1 MASPKSKL
9 RWPRAKS
16 PGTAAR
22 TSATRMPAGKRIK
35 LSIATG
41 GDNLIM
47 QITLDT
53 KPFAALETDALV
65 TYVFENGDSAQGR
78 PAELDKLTGGML
90 SRLSKCGELTGKS
103 LETTQLHAPAGVKA
117 ARLLLVGAGKR
128 EQFNPATLRKVAGA
142 ALRYLKARAAHKV
155 VFLLREG
162 DSTEELAQAITESA
176 IVADFETD
184 KYKTDKKNDKF
195 IETFTIAGFTDA
207 GKAVGEKGIAR
218 GRIIGDAQ
226 NFARDLVNEPSN
238 KLTPKILAE
247 KAEAM
252 AKESGLSA
260 DILDEKRIADL
271 KMGALLSVA
280 QGGPEPPRMIVV
292 TYKPATPPKPGA
304 PVIGFVGKAVTFDTG
319 GISIKP
325 ADGMEKMKYDMAGG
339 ATMLGV
345 MRALAALKPSVK
357 VICVVPST
365 ENMPGGKAQ
374 KPGDIQTAMSGKTIE
389 VLNTDAEGR
398 LILADGI
405 HYAKQLGATHLVDAA
420 TLTGAIVVALANVN
434 VGVFGSD
441 QPFTDKLLAS
451 AKAVGEKMWQMPID
465 DDYREFIKGTVADI
479 QNIGSGKGGGAIT
492 GAMFI
497 KEFTG
502 DTPWIH
508 LDIAGTAWNDDAKP
522 WLAKGPTGVALRTLV
537 HLIMSS

>member
-1 MASPKSKL
+1 
-9 RWPRAKS
+9 
-16 PGTAAR
+16 
-22 TSATRMPAGKRIK
+22 
-35 LSIATG
+35 
-41 GDNLIM
+41 M

-53 KPFAALETDALV
+53 KPYAALETDALV
-65 TYVFENGDSAQGR
+65 SYVFDDADPIQGTLAEIDKSVNGLLRNLSAG
-78 PAELDKLTGGML
+78 AEF
-90 SRLSKCGELTGKS
+90 TGKP
-103 LETTQLHAPAGVKA
+103 LEMTLIHSPAGLKA
-117 ARLLLVGAGKR
+117 TRLLLVGAGKR
-128 EQFNPATLRKVAGA
+128 DKFDVATLRKIAGA
-142 ALRYLKARAAHKV
+142 ALRYLKSRSVKKLA
-155 VFLLREG
+155 FLVRENDLNE
-162 DSTEELAQAITESA
+162 DSAQAVTEGAIT
-176 IVADFETD
+176 ADFETD
-184 KYKTDKKNDKF
+184 KYKSDHKNDKS
-195 IETFTIAGFTDA
+195 IDSVAIAGYSDQDKSA
-207 GKAVGEKGIAR
+207 EKGLNRGKIIAE
-218 GRIIGDAQ
+218 AQ
-226 NFARDLVNEPSN
+226 NFARDLVNAPSN
-238 KLTPKILAE
+238 LLTPRILAD

-252 AKESGLSA
+252 AKESGLA
-260 DILDEKRIADL
+260 VDILDEKRIADL

-292 TYKPATPPKPGA
+292 TYTPATPPKPGA

-345 MRALAALKPSVK
+345 MRALAALKPNVK

-398 LILADGI
+398 LILADGV

-420 TLTGAIVVALANVN
+420 TLTGAIVVALANIN
-434 VGVFGSD
+434 VGVFGGAD
-441 QPFTDKLLAS
+441 QSWTDKLLAS
-451 AKAVGEKMWQMPID
+451 AKAVGEKMWQMPMD
-465 DDYREFIKGTVADI
+465 DEYREFIKGSFADI
-479 QNIGSGKGGGAIT
+479 QNIGSGKGGGSIT
-492 GAMFI
+492 GAWFI
-497 KEFTG
+497 REFAG

-537 HLIMSS
+537 NLAMSY

>member
-1 MASPKSKL
+1 
-9 RWPRAKS
+9 
-16 PGTAAR
+16 
-22 TSATRMPAGKRIK
+22 
-35 LSIATG
+35 
-41 GDNLIM
+41 M
-47 QITLDT
+47 QITLET
-53 KPFAALETDALV
+53 KPYAALGTDALV
-65 TYVFENGDSAQGR
+65 SYLFEEADPVQGR
-78 PAELDKLTGGML
+78 ISELDQAANGLLHNLAK
-90 SRLSKCGELTGKS
+90 SGELTGKT
-103 LETTQLHAPAGVKA
+103 LEMTLIHAPAGLKA

-128 EQFNPATLRKVAGA
+128 EQFTSATLRKIAGA
-142 ALRYLKARAAHKV
+142 ALRYLKTRSVKQFA
-155 VFLLREG
+155 FLIRENNA
-162 DSTEELAQAITESA
+162 TEEFTQSITEGA
-176 IVADFETD
+176 LAGNFESD
-184 KYKTDKKNDKF
+184 KYKTEKRNDKS
-195 IETFTIAGFTDA
+195 IDTLVLTGYCDA
-207 GKAVGEKGIAR
+207 DRAAGEKGLSR
-218 GRIIGDAQ
+218 GRIIAEAQ
-226 NFARDLVNEPSN
+226 NFARDLINEPSN

-252 AKESGLSA
+252 AKQAGLA
-260 DILDEKRIADL
+260 VEILDEKKIANL

-280 QGGPEPPRMIVV
+280 QGGPEPPRVMVV
-292 TYKPATPPKPGA
+292 TYTPAHLKPGA
-304 PVIGFVGKAVTFDTG
+304 PVIGLIGKAVTFDTG

-345 MRALAALKPSVK
+345 MRALAVLKPNVK

-365 ENMPGGKAQ
+365 ENMPGGTAQ

-405 HYAKQLGATHLVDAA
+405 HYAKQLGATHLIDAA

-434 VGVFGSD
+434 AGVFGSD
-441 QPFTDKLLAS
+441 QAFTDKLLAS
-451 AKAVGEKMWQMPID
+451 SKAAGEKMWQMPVD

-502 DTPWIH
+502 DSPWIH

-537 HLIMSS
+537 HLVMSY

>member
-1 MASPKSKL
+1 MQ
-9 RWPRAKS
+9 
-16 PGTAAR
+16 
-22 TSATRMPAGKRIK
+22 IK
-35 LSIATG
+35 LET
-41 GDNLIM
+41 
-47 QITLDT
+47 Q
-53 KPFAALETDALV
+53 PFAALDTEALV
-65 TYVFENGDSAQGR
+65 TYIFEEPDAVQGR
-78 PAELDKLTGGML
+78 IAEVDKAAAGLL
-90 SRLSKCGELTGKS
+90 RKLAKSGELTGKT
-103 LETTQLHAPAGVKA
+103 LEFTLVHAPAGLKA

-128 EQFNPATLRKVAGA
+128 EQWNSATLRKIAGA
-142 ALRYLKARAAHKV
+142 ALRYLKSRSVKNFA
-155 VFLLREG
+155 LLVRE
-162 DSTEELAQAITESA
+162 SHATEEAAQA
-176 IVADFETD
+176 VAEGALAANFETD
-184 KYKTDKKNDKF
+184 KYKTEKKNGKNV
-195 IETFTIAGFTDA
+195 ETFSIAGFSDA
-207 GKAVGEKGIAR
+207 ERAAGDKGLSR
-218 GRIIGDAQ
+218 GRIIADAQ

-238 KLTPKILAE
+238 KLTPPILAE

-252 AKESGLSA
+252 AKEAGLA
-260 DILDEKRIADL
+260 VEILDEKKIAAL

-280 QGGPEPPRMIVV
+280 QGGPEPPRIMVV
-292 TYKPATPPKPGA
+292 TYTPANPKPGA
-304 PVIGFVGKAVTFDTG
+304 PVIGLVGKAVTFDTG

-365 ENMPGGKAQ
+365 ENMPGGTAQ

-405 HYAKQLGATHLVDAA
+405 HYAKLLGATHLIDAA

-441 QPFTDKLLAS
+441 QSFTDKLLAS
-451 AKAVGEKMWQMPID
+451 AKATGEKMWQMPID
-465 DDYREFIKGTVADI
+465 DDYRDFIKGSFADI
-479 QNIGSGKGGGAIT
+479 QNISSGKGGGAIT

-502 DTPWIH
+502 DSPWIH

-537 HLIMSS
+537 HLVMSY

>member
-1 MASPKSKL
+1 
-9 RWPRAKS
+9 
-16 PGTAAR
+16 
-22 TSATRMPAGKRIK
+22 
-35 LSIATG
+35 
-41 GDNLIM
+41 M
-47 QITLDT
+47 QISLEA
-53 KPFAALETDALV
+53 KPYAALETEALV
-65 TYVFENGDSAQGR
+65 SYVFEETDPVQGR
-78 PAELDKLTGGML
+78 ISELDQATNGLLRNLAK
-90 SRLSKCGELTGKS
+90 SGELTGKT
-103 LETTQLHAPAGVKA
+103 LEMTLIHAPAGLKA

-128 EQFNPATLRKVAGA
+128 EQFSSATLRKIAGA
-142 ALRYLKARAAHKV
+142 ALRYLKVRSVKQFAFLVRENAAAEDSAQSIA
-155 VFLLREG
+155 EG
-162 DSTEELAQAITESA
+162 ALAANFES
-176 IVADFETD
+176 D
-184 KYKTDKKNDKF
+184 KYKTEKKNDKS
-195 IETFTIAGFTDA
+195 IDTVLLTGYSDA
-207 GKAVGEKGIAR
+207 ERAAAEKGLAR
-218 GRIIGDAQ
+218 GRVIAESQ
-226 NFARDLVNEPSN
+226 NFARDLINEPSN

-252 AKESGLSA
+252 AKQAGLA
-260 DILDEKRIADL
+260 VEILDEKKIADL
-271 KMGALLSVA
+271 KMGALLSVS
-280 QGGPEPPRMIVV
+280 QGGPEPPRVMVV
-292 TYKPATPPKPGA
+292 TYTPANLKPGA
-304 PVIGFVGKAVTFDTG
+304 PVIGLVGKAVTFDTG

-345 MRALAALKPSVK
+345 MRALAALKPNVK

-365 ENMPGGKAQ
+365 ENMPGGTAQ

-405 HYAKQLGATHLVDAA
+405 HYAKQLGATHLIDAA

-451 AKAVGEKMWQMPID
+451 SKAAGEKMWQMPVD

-502 DTPWIH
+502 DSPWIH
-508 LDIAGTAWNDDAKP
+508 LDIAGTAWNDDAKS

-537 HLIMSS
+537 HLVMSY

>member
-1 MASPKSKL
+1 
-9 RWPRAKS
+9 
-16 PGTAAR
+16 
-22 TSATRMPAGKRIK
+22 
-35 LSIATG
+35 
-41 GDNLIM
+41 M
-47 QITLDT
+47 QITLET
-53 KPFAALETDALV
+53 KPFATLEIDALV
-65 TYVFENGDSAQGR
+65 SYIFEDTDPVQGCI
-78 PAELDKLTGGML
+78 AEIDKLTGDL
-90 SRLSKCGELTGKS
+90 IRKLASSGELTGKP
-103 LETTQLHAPAGVKA
+103 LEMTLVHAPRGLKS

-128 EQFNPATLRKVAGA
+128 EKFDSSVLRRIAGA
-142 ALRYLKARAAHKV
+142 ALRYLKSRSVKQFAFV
-155 VFLLREG
+155 LREN
-162 DSTEELAQAITESA
+162 ECVEPAAQAVAEGAFAANFES
-176 IVADFETD
+176 D
-184 KYKTDKKNDKF
+184 KYKTDKKDAKSLDS
-195 IETFTIAGFTDA
+195 IALTGFPEKDRPA
-207 GKAVGEKGIAR
+207 AEKGLAR
-218 GRIIGDAQ
+218 GRVIADAQ

-238 KLTPKILAE
+238 ILTPKVLGE
-247 KAEAM
+247 KAAAM
-252 AKESGLSA
+252 AKEAGLSV

-280 QGGPEPPRMIVV
+280 QGSVEPPRVMVI
-292 TYKPATPPKPGA
+292 TYTPANPKLGA
-304 PVIGFVGKAVTFDTG
+304 PVIGLIGKAVTFDTG

-325 ADGMEKMKYDMAGG
+325 SDGMEKMKYDMAGG

-345 MRALAALKPSVK
+345 MRALASLKPNVK

-365 ENMPGGKAQ
+365 ENMPGGRAQ

-405 HYAKQLGATHLVDAA
+405 HYAKQLGATHLIDAA
-420 TLTGAIVVALANVN
+420 TLTGAIVVALANIN

-441 QPFTDKLLAS
+441 QPFTDRLLAS
-451 AKAVGEKMWQMPID
+451 AKAAGEKMWQMPID

-502 DTPWIH
+502 DSPWIH

-522 WLAKGPTGVALRTLV
+522 WLAKGPTGVALRTLI
-537 HLIMSS
+537 HLVMSY

>member
-1 MASPKSKL
+1 
-9 RWPRAKS
+9 
-16 PGTAAR
+16 
-22 TSATRMPAGKRIK
+22 
-35 LSIATG
+35 
-41 GDNLIM
+41 M
-47 QITLDT
+47 QITLET
-53 KPFAALETDALV
+53 KPFAALESDALV
-65 TYVFENGDSAQGR
+65 TYVFEETDPVQGR
-78 PAELDKLTGGML
+78 IVEIDQGAAGLLRKLAK
-90 SRLSKCGELTGKS
+90 SGELTGKT
-103 LETTQLHAPAGVKA
+103 LEFTLVHAPAGLKA

-128 EQFNPATLRKVAGA
+128 EQFNSATLRKVTGA
-142 ALRYLKARAAHKV
+142 ALRYLKARSVKNPA
-155 VFLLREG
+155 FLVREG
-162 DSTEELAQAITESA
+162 NATDESAQAIAEGALTA
-176 IVADFETD
+176 NFETD
-184 KYKTDKKNDKF
+184 KYKTDKKNEKN
-195 IETFTIAGFTDA
+195 IETVSIAGYSDTERA
-207 GKAVGEKGIAR
+207 AGEKGLSK
-218 GRIIGDAQ
+218 GRIIAEAQ

-238 KLTPKILAE
+238 KLTPRILAD
-247 KAEAM
+247 KAAAM
-252 AKESGLSA
+252 AKEAGLA
-260 DILDEKRIADL
+260 VEILDEKKIADL

-280 QGGPEPPRMIVV
+280 QGGPEPPRVMVV
-292 TYKPATPPKPGA
+292 TYTPANLKPGS
-304 PVIGFVGKAVTFDTG
+304 PVIGLVGKAVTFDTG

-365 ENMPGGKAQ
+365 ENMPGGTAQ

-405 HYAKQLGATHLVDAA
+405 HYAKQLGATHLIDAA

-465 DDYREFIKGTVADI
+465 DDYRDFIKGSFADI
-479 QNIGSGKGGGAIT
+479 QNISSGKGGGAVT

-502 DTPWIH
+502 DSPWIH

-537 HLIMSS
+537 HLVLSY